1 MFALPLIVRGGHA
14 FLRIAQ
20 DPNRLDEVF
29 RLIESINENPRLS
42 QQLVESYRQTPQG
55 AQALRD
61 RPRIG
66 AISLEVLG
74 QLPEGTLGHE
84 YSRFMRRHGLDPSSL
99 PTHPVEND
107 VSFIEAHLRET
118 HDVWH
123 VVTGFGP
130 NIAGELG
137 LQAFY
142 LAQSPNHVALA
153 ILCAGLLNTL
163 IYAFDDSGA
172 RMTQIS
178 RGWLLGRQAGPFFGT
193 DWKQLWATPLS
204 EVRARLGLELG
215 AGDASSSELLRQ
227 ASPRETMARA

>member
-1 MFALPLIVRGGHA
+1 MFNLPLIVRGGHA

-29 RLIESINENPRLS
+29 RLIESINENPRIS
-42 QQLVESYRQTPQG
+42 QQLVEGYRQTPHG

-66 AISLEVLG
+66 AIDLEVLG

-99 PTHPVEND
+99 PAHPVADD

-123 VVTGFGP
+123 VVTGFEP
-130 NIAGELG
+130 SVAGELG

-142 LAQSPNHVALA
+142 LAQFPNRVALA
-153 ILCAGLLNTL
+153 ILSAGLLNTL
-163 IYAFDDSGA
+163 IYAFEDSGA
-172 RMTQIS
+172 RMTQIA
-178 RGWLLGRQAGPFFGT
+178 RGWLLGRQARPFFGT

-204 EVRARLGLELG
+204 EVRTRLRLELG
-215 AGDASSSELLRQ
+215 ATEGVAPELLRQ
-227 ASPRETMARA
+227 ATPRETMARA